1 MIVDGQ
7 NIKRGLTHSCG
18 CIKSSIGE
26 QLVQDYLDA
35 RGYTY
40 ETQVSLQGLVGV
52 GGYELSYDFGVSMPK
67 VGRVLIEYQGEQH
80 YKIRDYFGGEE
91 AFLKQQEHDKRKR
104 EFAAE
109 HGCPLIEIPYT
120 VKTELG
126 IKRYLDKAFK
136 SILET
141 PES

>member
-80 YKIRDYFGGEE
+80 YMPIDFSGNGEDWANENFSIIQLRDNI
-91 AFLKQQEHDKRKR
+91 KR
-104 EFAAE
+104 EYCKE
-109 HGCPLIEIPYT
+109 HGINLIIIPYWDEAR
-120 VKTELG
+120 VN
-126 IKRYLDKAFK
+126 YDY
-136 SILET
+136 IL
-141 PES
+141 